1 MSKSFIIVVAA
12 ITAVVLAVGIPNFIK
27 AHQISAAN
35 YYVNNLRQLDAAKN
49 QWALEKTRCPMTCRL
64 DGRSYQS
71 IFPVGLQTAALR
83 MAWSLVRRARFI
95 PSDELVSHHHVLLM
109 VKLYIQIEFMPPTI
123 RRNQMPLA
131 L

>member
-49 QWALEKTRCPMTCRL
+49 QWALEKNKMPNDLPPRWAEL
-64 DGRSYQS
+64 S
-71 IFPVGLQTAALR
+71 IYL
-83 MAWSLVRRARFI
+83 
-95 PSDELVSHHHVLLM
+95 PSW
-109 VKLYIQIEFMPPTI
+109 FT
-123 RRNQMPLA
+123 N
-131 L
+131 